1 MKKQLDLNK
10 PADAKEFLLDALPEA
25 MGDSKITYVVLKDG
39 RNLMIKDMN
48 DSELVQY
55 AFELLPIFQAAFP
68 EHVEV
73 HNEH

>member
-1 MKKQLDLNK
+1 MKKELNLNDPK
-10 PADAKEFLLDALPEA
+10 DAKEFLLEALPEA
-25 MGDSKITYVVLKDG
+25 MGDSSITYVVLESGKK
-39 RNLMIKDMN
+39 LMIKDMN

-68 EHVEV
+68 ENVEL